1 MKLPQLLS
9 LPLLLAVLSSTL
21 AQTTTAETKATKKT
35 TTAVAETPKKAD
47 ADAAPKAKR
56 DWYPFHGVVSGVNP
70 KASTISLHKEAGE
83 RILRM
88 DGKSTLTHLGKPA
101 TLADVKTGE
110 YAHGKVHK
118 NERGEEVITAAKFDK
133 EAPTK
138 EPKKE
143 SKKES
148 KKSKKAEAETSK

>member
-9 LPLLLAVLSSTL
+9 LPFLLAALSSAL
-21 AQTTTAETKATKKT
+21 AQSTTAETKAVKKT
-35 TTAVAETPKKAD
+35 TAAVAEVPKKAE
-47 ADAAPKAKR
+47 AEAAPKSKR
-56 DWYPFHGVVSGVNP
+56 DWYPFHGVVSAVNP
-70 KASTISLHKEAGE
+70 KASTISLHKEEGE

-101 TLADVKTGE
+101 TLVDVKTGE

-148 KKSKKAEAETSK
+148 KKGKKAEAETTK